1 MSHDGHGQAQAYGWM
16 INGGDLLNRSDDV
29 LLPLR

>member
-1 MSHDGHGQAQAYGWM
+1 MSHDGHGQAQACGWM
-16 INGGDLLNRSDDV
+16 INGGDLLTRSDDV